1 MRPAIFFDRDG
12 TLNQEVGYAGRPED
26 FHIFPFAAEAV
37 RRARAAGFAAVV
49 VTNQAGVA
57 RGYYQESAIA
67 VLHALLRD
75 HLTAAGTALDGIYYC
90 PHHPNGTVAPY
101 AGVCVCRK
109 PGPGMLHQ
117 AAADLALDLARS
129 WVIGDRDVD
138 VDLAHAVGA
147 RAVLIR
153 TGYGVT
159 TEANLGLPD
168 RVTAAPPEHIADNAL
183 AAVDWIAQC
192 P

>member
-1 MRPAIFFDRDG
+1 TTLILPAPLVPATSMRPAIFFDRDG

-75 HLTAAGTALDGIYYC
+75 HLIGAGTAL
-90 PHHPNGTVAPY
+90 
-101 AGVCVCRK
+101 
-109 PGPGMLHQ
+109 
-117 AAADLALDLARS
+117 
-129 WVIGDRDVD
+129 
-138 VDLAHAVGA
+138 
-147 RAVLIR
+147 
-153 TGYGVT
+153 
-159 TEANLGLPD
+159 
-168 RVTAAPPEHIADNAL
+168 
-183 AAVDWIAQC
+183 
-192 P
+192 